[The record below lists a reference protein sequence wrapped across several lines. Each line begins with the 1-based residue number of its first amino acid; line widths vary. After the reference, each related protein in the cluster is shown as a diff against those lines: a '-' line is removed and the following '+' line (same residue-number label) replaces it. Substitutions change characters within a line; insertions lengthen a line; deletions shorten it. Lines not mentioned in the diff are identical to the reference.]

1 MVMNERT
8 LNGHIAD
15 AMERQAPPGYSVKA
29 EQQGTAR
36 QGNTVPDIE
45 VQMPYGLRAI
55 VETEYGA
62 PAVAD
67 ARAKLGYQFKDADS
81 LPIKSILAVG
91 IPEAMGLMGQR
102 DRDSALAGD
111 APQFLLQVVTGAGP
125 DDYNVSIVPQNPVA
139 VSLRDLVQYA

>member
-55 VETEYGA
+55 VETEHGA

-67 ARAKLGYQFKDADS
+67 AKAKL
-81 LPIKSILAVG
+81 V
-91 IPEAMGLMGQR
+91 
-102 DRDSALAGD
+102 
-111 APQFLLQVVTGAGP
+111 
-125 DDYNVSIVPQNPVA
+125 
-139 VSLRDLVQYA
+139 